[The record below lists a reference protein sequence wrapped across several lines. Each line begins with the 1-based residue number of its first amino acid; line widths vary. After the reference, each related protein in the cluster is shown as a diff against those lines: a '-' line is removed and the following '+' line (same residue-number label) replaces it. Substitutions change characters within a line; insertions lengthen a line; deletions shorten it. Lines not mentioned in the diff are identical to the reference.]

1 MKAITPHRSSEPVNT
16 LFLEYG
22 LDVSGLETLNCEW
35 WDRIASWTV
44 AQDSSAAVGVKPELT
59 PDQNKPREL
68 VTVTVSFSVPDPSAG
83 SGTSEEPLT
92 NDAEEDF
99 QFSPHWTFAYI
110 HNIARRQFP
119 QP

>member
-16 LFLEYG
+16 LLLEYG
-22 LDVSGLETLNCEW
+22 LETLDCEW

-44 AQDSSAAVGVKPELT
+44 AQDSSTATGMTPELT
-59 PDQNKPREL
+59 PGQNKPREL
-68 VTVTVSFSVPDPSAG
+68 VTVTVSFSVPDPSDPG
-83 SGTSEEPLT
+83 LT
-92 NDAEEDF
+92 DPA
-99 QFSPHWTFAYI
+99 SPDDLPTNAHWAFAFI